1 MLCATVQTKYA
12 SMHRL
17 YIIKYTFLSLAIMKN
32 VSITNHVPMTLDSM
46 YWALDILTARII
58 A

>member
-1 MLCATVQTKYA
+1 MLCATIQTKYA
-12 SMHRL
+12 SMDKL

-46 YWALDILTARII
+46 YWAPNILTARII

>member
-1 MLCATVQTKYA
+1 MLCDTVQTKYT
-12 SMHRL
+12 SMHKL

-32 VSITNHVPMTLDSM
+32 VSVTNHVPMTLGSM